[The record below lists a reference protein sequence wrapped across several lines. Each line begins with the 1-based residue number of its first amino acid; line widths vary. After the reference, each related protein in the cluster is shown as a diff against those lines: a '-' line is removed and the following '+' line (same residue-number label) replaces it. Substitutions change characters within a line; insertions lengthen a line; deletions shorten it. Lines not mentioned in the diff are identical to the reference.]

1 MQKRD
6 RKALYIGFAVIFLTS
21 MFFAGIIFAGYN
33 YLTASRNLQAES
45 MECNIHKSSE
55 NAESKSAGI
64 SSVLTGIA
72 ALDKWNIEN
81 SEMEYEALR
90 KKYIELYKF
99 AYPYLLREAVRQEVI
114 PEGKPTMYGEEL
126 KISFSGDINKAIAVM
141 RKYDEHPLN
150 DEQFKR
156 YKNIALNIS
165 CEYCCNAKALIF
177 ENGEKACGCA
187 HSSAMRGLA
196 KYLILNHAEHYTD
209 EQILNELQKW
219 KAVFF
224 PKQTI
229 SKAIISYAKAGK
241 IKIDPSILKDMPDMV
256 GSC

>member
-6 RKALYIGFAVIFLTS
+6 RKALYLGFAVIFITTML
-21 MFFAGIIFAGYN
+21 FAGIIFAAYN
-33 YLTASRNLQAES
+33 YLISPNKILQTEAECS
-45 MECNIHKSSE
+45 LHKSE
-55 NAESKSAGI
+55 NADNENTEN
-64 SSVLTGIA
+64 VLTGIA
-72 ALDKWNIEN
+72 ALDRWNIKN
-81 SEMEYEALR
+81 ADIEYEKLR
-90 KKYIELYKF
+90 KKYIELYEF
-99 AYPYLLREAVRQEVI
+99 AYPYLLRKAVEKEVI
-114 PEGKPTMYGEEL
+114 PEGVPAIYGDEL
-126 KISFSGDINKAIAVM
+126 GVSFNGNANKMIALL
-141 RKYDEHPLN
+141 RKYDNHALN

-196 KYLILNHAEHYTD
+196 KYLILKHSEHYTD
-209 EQILNELQKW
+209 EQILSELQKW

-229 SKAIISYAKAGK
+229 SKAIIDYAKAGK
-241 IKIDPSILKDMPDMV
+241 IKLDPAILKDMPDMV